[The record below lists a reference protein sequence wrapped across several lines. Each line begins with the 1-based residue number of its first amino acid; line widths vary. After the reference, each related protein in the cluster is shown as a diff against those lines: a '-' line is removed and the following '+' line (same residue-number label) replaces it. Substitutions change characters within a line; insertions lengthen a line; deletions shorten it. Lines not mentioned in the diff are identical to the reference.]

1 MARPHN
7 PRGNTSPRRYTGGRP
22 RTTLRVRIDKES
34 MRTLRLLANAS
45 GTTPEERA
53 AVLLTNA
60 IEQAWRSYD
69 AKILQCD

>member
-1 MARPHN
+1 MARPKH

-45 GTTPEERA
+45 GTSIEERA

-60 IEQAWRSYD
+60 IEQAWQAYD
-69 AKILQCD
+69 EEIQRVD